1 MEHNPLD
8 VFIKFWHQG
17 FGAVAGPL
25 NLCLVKLAFT
35 LSTKSPETISGNNWC
50 HVSCLELVPPALTG
64 KIIKIFPKFGQSS
77 RCSFN
82 NTTSCLPV
90 SFFTACSWAAASHS
104 IPACWAPS
112 TLVLALLDCPLSSM
126 QYAASAADI

>member
-64 KIIKIFPKFGQSS
+64 KIIKIFPKVRPIQPLFL
-77 RCSFN
+77 
-82 NTTSCLPV
+82 TTSCLPV

-112 TLVLALLDCPLSSM
+112 TLVLALLDCPLSNT
-126 QYAASAADI
+126 QPLQQTFRKHK